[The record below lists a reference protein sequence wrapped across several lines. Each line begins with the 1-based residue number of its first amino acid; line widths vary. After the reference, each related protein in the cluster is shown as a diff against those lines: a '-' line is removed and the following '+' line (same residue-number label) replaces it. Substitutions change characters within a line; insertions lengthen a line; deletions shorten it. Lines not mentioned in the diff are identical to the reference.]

1 MIFNLFNNNNKA
13 IDESIAKYKKIYN
26 DMNLYINL
34 NYNKEIYTADIESL
48 NGREIV
54 FRIGIKDKDI
64 IKYKNGQNIKIDFIS
79 KQYLYSTKV
88 CIIEKRLDEYSTYYK
103 ANIISPIEK
112 NQRRNN
118 YRLSINENV
127 SYAMLSNELKLYNG
141 TAKDISVGGMLIE
154 STNYIHKNKKI
165 KIFFELDKK
174 RYNVIGMVIN
184 TRENNFE
191 DMYLHHIK
199 FDGLSR
205 KEKSEITRYVFNEQK
220 KNIRR
225 GTGTL

>member
-1 MIFNLFNNNNKA
+1 
-13 IDESIAKYKKIYN
+13 
-26 DMNLYINL
+26 
-34 NYNKEIYTADIESL
+34 DIESL

-64 IKYKNGQNIKIDFIS
+64 VKYKNGQNIKIDFIS

-112 NQRRNN
+112 NQRRNH